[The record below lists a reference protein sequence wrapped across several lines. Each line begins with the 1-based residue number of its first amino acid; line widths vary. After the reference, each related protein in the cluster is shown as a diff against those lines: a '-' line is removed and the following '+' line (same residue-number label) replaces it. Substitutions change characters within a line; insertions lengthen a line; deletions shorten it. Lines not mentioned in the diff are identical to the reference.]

1 MSGKHSPQLQRLVRN
16 LRLGGGWYALYPPPR
31 AFHAFHD
38 DGFTAAIQHSN
49 GDPIPAQLALHFDI
63 PAAFRSS
70 FCEANARPSAMD
82 RDRAQA

>member
-49 GDPIPAQLALHFDI
+49 GDPIPAQLAFTVV
-63 PAAFRSS
+63 A
-70 FCEANARPSAMD
+70 CV
-82 RDRAQA
+82 